1 MPLGNSSFRTSFNI
15 IVLQT
20 CRPPRSSDRRRL
32 AFCPPLP
39 LPLLP
44 RGLPQTADVRKRGIP
59 WDAVCDRGSPSRTVS
74 GNWLTGRTPS
84 CVTDAPHTPPA
95 ARVTYGASKL
105 DIEKKKYKKYRKGLL
120 RVLSP
125 RDCSDQRHHTTC
137 RTVQTVSYERV
148 KVSRVRKLFIAI
160 TTRLFYTST
169 PHAA

>member
-44 RGLPQTADVRKRGIP
+44 RGLPQTADVRKRGVP

-105 DIEKKKYKKYRKGLL
+105 DIEKKKKNTKNIEKVCCGCYHPETAVTSATTP
-120 RVLSP
+120 RVVPSRP
-125 RDCSDQRHHTTC
+125 C
-137 RTVQTVSYERV
+137 RTNE
-148 KVSRVRKLFIAI
+148 
-160 TTRLFYTST
+160 
-169 PHAA
+169 